1 MNEFEL
7 QEIIKAFAKTNLPV
21 YKLQMQPRIYKDTLE
36 KYSGNHKI
44 D

>member
-1 MNEFEL
+1 M
-7 QEIIKAFAKTNLPV
+7 KAFAKANLPV

-44 D
+44 N